1 MTIAYVAGTTGPNSN
16 TTSETLNMPT
26 GYNTAGNMTIAAFCN
41 EGSLAIT
48 PPTGWTT
55 IAAGLG
61 WWIGYRVFVSGDAS
75 SITASV
81 ATSGN
86 FWMSSA
92 VCYSGVDNT
101 KPIDAANWFAQ
112 LAVASA
118 VAPTTLVRAPSLN
131 PSYTNDQL
139 VVCLMGCND
148 TGGTFTFPGGL
159 TQRQSNVAGPCMAML
174 DVALTSTAATGNY
187 NGAISNDA
195 ANEPQIG
202 VQIALKAAAS
212 TSGTPAVANVTQGG
226 LIFGANNNYAP
237 STSLPIALGALGL
250 QAGDLIV
257 IAITTGQASVT
268 AGALISTPSGY
279 NGIQTNSY
287 SGIYTHTWTGSGDNA
302 TPTFTLSPTAYAM
315 FSVSVL
321 RAGGTGT
328 ISVDTSFFGTLGTNT
343 APSPSLTPAS
353 TNEMLLVHYCAQ
365 QVASG
370 AWSATPAGLTKDVN
384 MANGPSMLMGWVE
397 PVSSPTGSFSA
408 TNTEPVVAFA
418 TLIKVTPP
426 PTVVRPPQQMCLT

>member
-1 MTIAYVAGTTGPNSN
+1 MSIAYVAGTTGPNSN
-16 TTSETLNMPT
+16 TTSETLTMPT

-61 WWIGYRVFVSGDAS
+61 WWIGYRVYVSGDAS

-81 ATSGN
+81 ASSGN

-92 VCYSGVDNT
+92 VCYSGVDNSN
-101 KPIDAANWFAQ
+101 PIDAANWFVQ
-112 LAVASA
+112 LSVATGVS
-118 VAPTTLVRAPSLN
+118 PTSLVRAPSLN
-131 PSYTNDQL
+131 PSYTNDML

-148 TGGTFTFPGGL
+148 TTGTFTMPGGL
-159 TQRQSNVAGPCMAML
+159 TSRQTNGAGPAVAML
-174 DVALTSTAATGNY
+174 DVTLTSTVATGNY
-187 NGAISNDA
+187 NGAISNFA

-237 STSLPIALGALGL
+237 STSMPVALGALGL
-250 QAGDLIV
+250 KTGDLVV
-257 IAITTGQASVT
+257 IAVTTGQASVA
-268 AGALISTPSGY
+268 AGATISPPSGY
-279 NGIQTNSY
+279 TGIQTTSY

-302 TPTFTLSPTAYAM
+302 TPTFTLSPTAYAIY
-315 FSVSVL
+315 SVHIL

-353 TNEMLLVHYCAQ
+353 TNEMLLVHFTAQ
-365 QVASG
+365 QVGSG
-370 AWSATPAGLTKDVN
+370 AWSSITSGLTLDANV
-384 MANGPSMLMGWVE
+384 ANGPSLLMGWVE

-408 TNTEPVVAFA
+408 TNTEPVVAWS

-426 PTVVRPPQQMCLT
+426 PAVVRPPQQMCLT